1 MHIRVKRKL
10 QYHAEPMCMS
20 LTNDLSPI
28 ATHCIPDGD
37 KVVTNCDNYQGYI
50 QSYRFVTGRPE
61 QHLPD

>member
-1 MHIRVKRKL
+1 MFSMHIRVKRKI

-37 KVVTNCDNYQGYI
+37 KVVTNCDK
-50 QSYRFVTGRPE
+50 
-61 QHLPD
+61 L